1 MERRKLI
8 ALSDYNADVPKRAPY
23 YEDHAKPA
31 WISAPVM
38 AVAAAALLVGGHL
51 LSRRAGENSLA
62 LTFPCRHL
70 SSFIGSAGNGK
81 PQLFSFFLSD
91 IVPLASESSRWP
103 AI

>member
-8 ALSDYNADVPKRAPY
+8 ALREYNADVPKRAPY

-51 LSRRAGENSLA
+51 LSRRAGENSAALA
-62 LTFPCRHL
+62 FSCRHL
-70 SSFIGSAGNGK
+70 SSCHGSAGNGR
-81 PQLFSFFLSD
+81 LSD
-91 IVPLASESSRWP
+91 VVLLASECSRWP
-103 AI
+103 AIWLV

>member
-1 MERRKLI
+1 MRE
-8 ALSDYNADVPKRAPY
+8 YNADVPKRAPY

-51 LSRRAGENSLA
+51 LSRRAGENSAALA
-62 LTFPCRHL
+62 FPCKHL
-70 SSFIGSAGNGK
+70 SVCHGSAGYGK
-81 PQLFSFFLSD
+81 PQLFCFFLSD
-91 IVPLASESSRWP
+91 VVPLASECSRWL